1 MAKLISGTRVYG
13 NLTVDANIN
22 ITGSIIPSAN
32 VTYDLGSSS
41 NRFRSAYFAGSTIY
55 LGNSTISESTIAS
68 IPSFPSGDY
77 GDIATSSSD
86 AFGVQSVTSFD
97 LNAAGAV
104 STIDLEVL
112 S

>member
-1 MAKLISGTRVYG
+1 MAKLLSGTRVYG

-32 VTYDLGSSS
+32 VIYDLGSST

-55 LGNSTISESTIAS
+55 LGNSIISESTIAA

-77 GDIATSSSD
+77 GDVDTSSSD
-86 AFGVQSVTSFD
+86 AFGIQSVTSFD

-104 STIDLEVL
+104 STTDLEVL
-112 S
+112 T